1 MITMARAGDVVG
13 TPDWQVDAMWEADA
27 AAEWERLNEPD
38 PAEDQMK
45 EAAGLISKGLSRIDD
60 GLGWISDAVAILD
73 GTPMADKVQSLM
85 ESIEDLAVDLGILK
99 NHYERGERD

>member
-45 EAAGLISKGLSRIDD
+45 ESAGLISTGLSRIDD

-99 NHYERGERD
+99 NHYERGERE